1 MQIYFL
7 FLIIY
12 YFILLRLKESTIE
25 RILKILPK
33 KLKDITM
40 KSIIILKKSGII
52 FVYCLVILLIASILL
67 ANHYF
72 DLFFTNFDI
81 NIEKIYEIYKKKN
94 KILTPPPLPIKL
106 NKICSKPS
114 EFKISN
120 KYLIRNIKKNLYKI

>member
-81 NIEKIYEIYKKKN
+81 NIEKIYEIYKKK
-94 KILTPPPLPIKL
+94 
-106 NKICSKPS
+106 
-114 EFKISN
+114 
-120 KYLIRNIKKNLYKI
+120 